1 MRVGDR
7 VRMIHSDD
15 PSGIPPGLEGTIV
28 AISAVNKADVRAVPD
43 AASLLGRKK
52 VWVEWE
58 TGGRTAV
65 IEGCDRFEV
74 IPQPKKGR
82 GGGTRK

>member
-7 VRMIHSDD
+7 VRLIHSDD

-28 AISAVNKADVRAVPD
+28 MISAVNDADVRATPD
-43 AASLLGRKK
+43 VAFLLGRKR

-58 TGGRTAV
+58 TGGRMAV
-65 IEGCDRFEV
+65 IEGWDRFEV
-74 IPQPKKGR
+74 IPQPRKGR
-82 GGGTRK
+82 GGRAKR

>member
-28 AISAVNKADVRAVPD
+28 MISAVNDADVRATLD
-43 AASLLGRKK
+43 AAFLLGRKK
-52 VWVEWE
+52 VWVEWD
-58 TGGRTAV
+58 TGGRMAV
-65 IEGCDRFEV
+65 IEGWDRFEV
-74 IPQPKKGR
+74 IPRPRKDR
-82 GGGTRK
+82 DGGTRK